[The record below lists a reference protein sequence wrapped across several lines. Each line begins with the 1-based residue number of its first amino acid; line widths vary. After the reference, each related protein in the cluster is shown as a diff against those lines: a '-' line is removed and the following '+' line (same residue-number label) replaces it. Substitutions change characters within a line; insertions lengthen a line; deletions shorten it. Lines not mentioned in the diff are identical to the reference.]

1 MSDHPNLGIIILAA
15 GKGKR
20 MKSTLPKVLH
30 QVVGIPMIKHV
41 VTTASQLNPE
51 KVVIVVGQG
60 KEQVK
65 DVLKGFDLV
74 FVEQREQLGTGHAVT
89 QAEKEFAGFNGN
101 ILILSG
107 DVPLITQMTLD
118 KLLQMHYVSSVA
130 ATVLSAIFENP
141 FGYGRIILN
150 GEGSLDRIVEEKD
163 CTTELQTIQEVNAG
177 IYVFDSQLLFLHLSN
192 IVCDNRQKEYYL
204 PDIIPLLRKS
214 GHRVAIEQV
223 NNIHEVAGVNTRE
236 QLIEINRILE

>member
-1 MSDHPNLGIIILAA
+1 
-15 GKGKR
+15 
-20 MKSTLPKVLH
+20 
-30 QVVGIPMIKHV
+30 MIKHV
-41 VTTASQLNPE
+41 VTTASQLKPE
-51 KVVIVVGQG
+51 IVVIIVGQG

-65 DVLKGFDLV
+65 EALGGFDLI
-74 FVEQREQLGTGHAVT
+74 FVEQREQLGTGHAVR

-118 KLLQMHYVSSVA
+118 KLLHRHYVSDVA

-150 GEGSLDRIVEEKD
+150 SEGSLERIVEEKD
-163 CTTELQTIQEVNAG
+163 CTAELQIIQEVNAG
-177 IYVFDSQLLFLHLSN
+177 IYVFDSQLLFRHLSN
-192 IVCDNRQKEYYL
+192 IVCDNIQKEYYL
-204 PDIIPLLRKS
+204 PDVIPLLRKS

-223 NNIHEVAGVNTRE
+223 NDIHEVNGVNTRE